1 MKLVVGVW
9 ATMLV
14 AGAAHADTPVV
25 RPEAIE
31 VDRDTTPPGQA
42 ELSFD
47 DGASIGAWA
56 VGLTLGYL
64 ERPIE
69 FHTLVSSSYP
79 VGHRETATLGGA
91 FALGDRVIVD
101 ARLPFDHQIGT
112 RLQGLGDNTPLQ
124 RFALGDMNVG
134 VRVRIADVEPIGVY
148 VRGDLTL
155 PTGDDYD
162 FAGDAGWSA
171 TWLGIVRAS
180 LPHTIMI
187 AGTAGFH
194 LRSREIQVENEL
206 VGDELVW
213 GIGATV
219 GIPPLCSWWCK
230 PEQLRASLELD
241 GVVGDRVTAS
251 HGPSPAEVKV
261 GLIGRVRPSYA
272 IAVRVG
278 THLNDQV
285 GAPEFRATVDLV
297 YQADPDRKPKPNVA
311 APEVDDSDDDNE

>member
-1 MKLVVGVW
+1 MKLLVCG
-9 ATMLV
+9 AILLV
-14 AGAAHADTPVV
+14 AGAAQADTPVV

-42 ELSFD
+42 ELAFD
-47 DGASIGAWA
+47 DGAPIGAWA
-56 VGLTLGYL
+56 AGLTLGYL
-64 ERPIE
+64 SRPIQ
-69 FHTLVSSSYP
+69 FHTLESNAYP

-91 FALGDRVIVD
+91 LALGDRVIVD
-101 ARLPFDHQIGT
+101 AKLPFDHQIGT
-112 RLQGLGDNTPLQ
+112 RLQGFGDNKGLQ

-134 VRVRIADVEPIGVY
+134 VRVRIADTDPVGVF
-148 VRGDLTL
+148 VRGDVTI

-162 FAGDAGWSA
+162 FAGDVGWSA
-171 TWLGIVRAS
+171 TWLGIARLA
-180 LPHTIMI
+180 LPHAIVI

-194 LRSREIQVENEL
+194 LRSQEIQVENTL

-213 GIGATV
+213 GIGGTV
-219 GIPPLCSWWCK
+219 GIPPVCSWWCK
-230 PEQLRASLELD
+230 PEQLRASLEFD
-241 GVVGDRVTAS
+241 GIVGDRVTAS

-285 GAPEFRATVDLV
+285 GAPDLRATVDLV
-297 YQADPDRKPKPNVA
+297 YQADPDRKPAPKSA
-311 APEVDDSDDDNE
+311 APVEDEDDEDPSD